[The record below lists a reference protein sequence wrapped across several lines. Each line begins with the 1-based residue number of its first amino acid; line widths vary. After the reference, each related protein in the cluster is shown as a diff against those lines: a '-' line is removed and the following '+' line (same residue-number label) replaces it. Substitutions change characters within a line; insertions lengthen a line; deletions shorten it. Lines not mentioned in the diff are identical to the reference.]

1 MSHRYIPLTDK
12 DKQEML
18 DTIGAKS
25 INDLFGDVPKDI
37 LLNRNLNIASG
48 ESETTL
54 LKRLNNIANK
64 NITKETHTSFLGAG
78 VYDHYAPSVVDAM
91 ISRSEFYTAY
101 TPYQPEISQGEL
113 QAIFEF
119 QTLICELTNMD
130 VANSSMYDA

>member
-1 MSHRYIPLTDK
+1 MCTLSHRYIPLTDK

-91 ISRSEFYTAY
+91 ISRSEFI
-101 TPYQPEISQGEL
+101 P
-113 QAIFEF
+113 
-119 QTLICELTNMD
+119 LIHLINPRFLK
-130 VANSSMYDA
+130 VSFRLFLNFKH